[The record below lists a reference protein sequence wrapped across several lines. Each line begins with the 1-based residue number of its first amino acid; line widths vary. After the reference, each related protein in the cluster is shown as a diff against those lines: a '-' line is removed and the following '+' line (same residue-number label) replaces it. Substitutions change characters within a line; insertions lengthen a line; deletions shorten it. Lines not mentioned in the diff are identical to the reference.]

1 VKKGLA
7 AGILICLLISTN
19 AFSQFAV
26 HDAPSN
32 LQRTLESIKD
42 LAQQGLAYERQ
53 AEQLYAAY
61 TQITHQIEQL
71 TMMAQ
76 NLARIPDGLNFLD
89 LILLKG
95 NELTALLNA
104 TEGLSFNLDQAMQQ
118 YQTSY
123 AQFNCQMTAPQVR
136 DAMTQ
141 LKVMEMQ
148 TNKTS
153 IQLQSISTNIT
164 DAFGRLCSLV
174 NGSFFAKGNLDSEQ
188 IAAQQAALTLQ
199 VEQQAEARKA
209 ANERAQT
216 MWRLRNIIKEEMR
229 QCMEEK
235 FFVRRNTGQEG
246 PDSRLSQ
253 LHTFTW

>member
-1 VKKGLA
+1 MKKALA
-7 AGILICLLISTN
+7 AGILVSLLSYSTSS
-19 AFSQFAV
+19 AQWAV

-61 TQITHQIEQL
+61 TQITHQIEQIA
-71 TMMAQ
+71 MMAQ

-95 NELTALLNA
+95 NELTGLLNA
-104 TEGLSFNLDQAMQQ
+104 TEGLSFNLNQAMQQ

-136 DAMTQ
+136 DAMAQ
-141 LKVMEMQ
+141 LKIMEMQ

-153 IQLQSISTNIT
+153 IQLQSISANIT
-164 DAFGRLCSLV
+164 DAFARLCSLL
-174 NGSFFAKGNLDSEQ
+174 NGSFFAKGNLDSQQ
-188 IAAQQAALTLQ
+188 IAAQQAALTIQ

-216 MWRLRNIIKEEMR
+216 MWRLRGIIKEDMR
-229 QCMEEK
+229 RCMEEK
-235 FFVRRNTGQEG
+235 FFVRRTTGQDG